1 MFTGWNDTT
10 IGDWRFVTGDWKEQL
25 GKEVRG
31 NEVRNEGPSP
41 TAVVLLKEFGTVASD
56 ECRGATMSAEM
67 GRIPPHPRC
76 FRMSCKQRSCRIRNL
91 EEGTEDGRR
100 SGSHI
105 GSEAPR
111 GVEESTWKKKEKS
124 FWLEGGTPCFL

>member
-1 MFTGWNDTT
+1 MREPRTRHSTSFRRMFTGWNDTT

-56 ECRGATMSAEM
+56 ECRGASDECRNGKNTPT
-67 GRIPPHPRC
+67 PPV
-76 FRMSCKQRSCRIRNL
+76 FS
-91 EEGTEDGRR
+91 
-100 SGSHI
+100 
-105 GSEAPR
+105 
-111 GVEESTWKKKEKS
+111 
-124 FWLEGGTPCFL
+124 